1 VTAILFAVF
10 AGLGAFIRWKATA
23 RWGTLGT
30 LILNLAGALG
40 LGLMTGLNSATVTVL
55 GAAGIGAMTT
65 VSGLAREVHTL
76 GSVSKIRGAL
86 YLAGT
91 LVTGVGLA
99 WVGIHWS
106 L

>member
-1 VTAILFAVF
+1 MTAILFAVF
-10 AGLGAFIRWKATA
+10 AGLGAFIRWKASA
-23 RWGTLGT
+23 RWGRLGT

-40 LGLMTGLNSATVTVL
+40 LGLMTGLDSATVAIL
-55 GAAGIGAMTT
+55 GAAGIGTMTT
-65 VSGLAREVHTL
+65 VSGLVREVHSL
-76 GSVSKIRGAL
+76 GSVSKTRGAL

-91 LVTGVGLA
+91 LMTGVGLA